1 MEWVLYSVCLA
12 LGCSATNASRVGT
25 SFSSRHCCRTWS
37 CRSTSFPTS
46 SRSPGSSTTPW
57 SSLSFLAARRAC
69 QPPARRGALAR
80 PAPHARLAG
89 RVLRCLYE

>member
-12 LGCSATNASRVGT
+12 LGCSATNASR
-25 SFSSRHCCRTWS
+25 RDR
-37 CRSTSFPTS
+37 R
-46 SRSPGSSTTPW
+46 SRSSP
-57 SSLSFLAARRAC
+57 RRAC